1 MKPCSALSLASA
13 GLLLFL
19 LAIPFAH
26 AAVTPRPNIV
36 FIYAD
41 DLRWDTLGVV
51 QREQAEAARFSWL
64 QTPQL
69 DALAA
74 KSVRFRESFVVTSLC
89 SPGRAAVMTSRH
101 GHLTGI
107 IGNSAHLPPETITFA
122 QHLKTAGYSTAY
134 FGKWHMRDQR
144 DRPHYDHVASFVG
157 QGRYFDCPFLVNGT
171 ETPTKGWV
179 DDVSTAYA
187 IQFVQQQPK
196 GKPFFLWLGFKSP
209 HGPRGGE
216 NLPDRVRNL
225 YINDTSRPTPNTSLA
240 AIYNENAGPDGA
252 ARKEKN
258 ATTTPPAQLE
268 AHRDFMRHVTA
279 IDTAVGRLLETLERT
294 GRAENTLV
302 VFTSDNGYYLGEHGL
317 GDKRSAYDE
326 SLRVPLLIRLPG
338 GGSASRPGTIDAM
351 VLNLDYGPTLLDYAG
366 AAPLPGAQGRSLRP
380 LLEGR
385 APSNW
390 RTAFFYEYFREANF
404 RAPTV
409 LALRTTTHKLITYPG
424 RDDWTEVFDLQRDP
438 FETTNLAK
446 SQTELAEQL
455 QRQLDE
461 SARATEFRWPPG
473 FTASGDSPAAPV
485 KAKTGKK
492 KK

>member
-1 MKPCSALSLASA
+1 MKIRSALSLLTT
-13 GLLLFL
+13 GLLLL
-19 LAIPFAH
+19 LPMAK
-26 AAVTPRPNIV
+26 AAVAPRPNII

-51 QREQAEAARFSWL
+51 QREQGEAARFPWL
-64 QTPQL
+64 QTPHL

-89 SPGRAAVMTSRH
+89 SPGRAAVMTSRP
-101 GHLTGI
+101 GHLTDI
-107 IGNSAHLPPETITFA
+107 IGNGAHLPPQTITFA
-122 QHLKTAGYSTAY
+122 KHLQAAGYTTAY

-144 DRPHYDHVASFVG
+144 ERPYYDHVASFVG

-179 DDVSTAYA
+179 DDVSTDYA
-187 IQFVQQQPK
+187 IKFVQQQPRE
-196 GKPFFLWLGFKSP
+196 KPLFLWLGFKSP
-209 HGPRGGE
+209 HGPRGGD
-216 NLPDRVRNL
+216 NLPERVKNL
-225 YINDTSRPTPNTSLA
+225 YSGEASRPTPNTSLA
-240 AIYNENAGPDGA
+240 AIYNENANAGGTVRQDK
-252 ARKEKN
+252 KEN
-258 ATTTPPAQLE
+258 TPPPAQLE

-338 GGSASRPGTIDAM
+338 GATASRPATNDAM

-366 AAPLPGAQGRSLRP
+366 AEPLPGAQGRSLRP
-380 LLEGR
+380 VLEGR
-385 APSNW
+385 APSDW

-409 LALRTTTHKLITYPG
+409 LALRTTTHKVITYPG
-424 RDDWTEVFDLQRDP
+424 RNDWTEVFDLQRDP
-438 FETTNLAK
+438 YETNNLAT
-446 SQTELAEQL
+446 SQAELTGQL
-455 QRQLDE
+455 QRQLDQF
-461 SARATEFRWPPG
+461 ARAAEFRWPPG
-473 FTASGDSPAAPV
+473 YTASGDAPAPAP